1 MNELE
6 ELKKQVHDL
15 SGQLKGIELG
25 LPLLAIALASRT
37 NAGLESV
44 TQGFK
49 TLRRS
54 LRAFDGVEEG
64 AETPEAQALD
74 RLVAILEAA
83 VEDVNEI
90 RAERS

>member
-1 MNELE
+1 MSEIE
-6 ELKKQVHDL
+6 ELREQVENL
-15 SGQLKGIELG
+15 SGRIRGIELG

-44 TQGFK
+44 AQGFK
-49 TLRRS
+49 TLRGS

-64 AETPEAQALD
+64 AETPEAQSLD

-83 VEDVNEI
+83 VEEVNEI